1 MSDRKRERQSCWSEI
16 VSNKQVVSIE
26 KASGFNLFLI
36 QIVCHYFKIV
46 GVAEKISSIHV
57 RAC

>member
-1 MSDRKRERQSCWSEI
+1 MVRNLTGLVI

-26 KASGFNLFLI
+26 TASGFNLFLI

-46 GVAEKISSIHV
+46 GVAEKITFIHV
-57 RAC
+57 QAC